1 MRPRFE
7 DGGFGKVGHGEL
19 YYMYASQLLVCRR
32 KRSQWVNLPVMSE
45 LISLR
50 FAIINQGSHASQPP
64 AITQRQL
71 INF

>member
-7 DGGFGKVGHGEL
+7 DEGFGKVGHGE
-19 YYMYASQLLVCRR
+19 YYMYTSQLLVDE
-32 KRSQWVNLPVMSE
+32 KVSLWVVMSE

-50 FAIINQGSHASQPP
+50 PAIINQGSHASQPP

-71 INF
+71 IKF